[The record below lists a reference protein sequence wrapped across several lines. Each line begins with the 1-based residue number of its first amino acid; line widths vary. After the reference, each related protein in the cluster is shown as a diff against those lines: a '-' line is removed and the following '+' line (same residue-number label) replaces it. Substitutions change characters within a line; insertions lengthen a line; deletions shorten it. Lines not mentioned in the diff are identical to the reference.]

1 MTRYLSRMF
10 HRVGRVLFL
19 ALVAA
24 ALLHTA
30 CRRKAAETSGPK
42 PPQVKTAVAQ
52 LGTIRQEIE
61 LPGTVRPTTVAGVLS
76 PTEGKISRL
85 LAREGDRV
93 EEGTVLAYVSPLVR
107 EDIVNAARIAVE
119 SLRAIGGQPLAE
131 AEENLRFALAEY
143 RETPLVAPL
152 AGVVFQRFVDLGDM
166 VVPRQKLFEVQ
177 SVGSFRIDVT
187 LPELSISGVAR
198 GATVRLRADA
208 WPNQEFSGRV
218 ERIHPR
224 LDELTRTGI
233 VEIVPQPPVPELKA
247 GMMVRV
253 SIATAQADSA
263 VIAPVAAV
271 TVTPNGQQVV
281 YVVSGD
287 TARQRQVRTGI
298 ESGGRVQL
306 LGGVTA
312 GESVIVA
319 GNERLRD
326 GAAVRVQSGKSGAP
340 EKKD

>member
-1 MTRYLSRMF
+1 MTRYLSRMS
-10 HRVGRVLFL
+10 HRVKNVFLF

-24 ALLHTA
+24 VLLHTA
-30 CRRKAAETSGPK
+30 CRRKAAETGGPK
-42 PPQVKTAVAQ
+42 PPLVKTAVAQ

-76 PTEGKISRL
+76 PTEGRISRL

-93 EEGTVLAYVSPLVR
+93 EEGAVLAYVSPLVR
-107 EDIVNAARIAVE
+107 EDIVNAARVAVE
-119 SLRAIGGQPLAE
+119 SLRATGGQLLAE

-143 RETPLVAPL
+143 RESPLIAPMT
-152 AGVVFQRFVDLGDM
+152 GVVSQRSADIGDM

-177 SVGSFRIDVT
+177 SAGSFRIDVT
-187 LPELSISGVAR
+187 VPELSISGVTR
-198 GATVRLRADA
+198 NSVVRLRADA
-208 WPNQEFSGRV
+208 WPGREFSGRV
-218 ERIHPR
+218 ERVHPR
-224 LDELTRTGI
+224 LDELTRTGM
-233 VEIVPQPPVPELKA
+233 VEIVPQPPFPELRA

-263 VIAPVAAV
+263 VIVPVAAV

-298 ESGGRVQL
+298 ESGSRVQL

-312 GESVIVA
+312 GESVITA

-326 GAAVRVQSGKSGAP
+326 GAAVRVQSGKAGAP